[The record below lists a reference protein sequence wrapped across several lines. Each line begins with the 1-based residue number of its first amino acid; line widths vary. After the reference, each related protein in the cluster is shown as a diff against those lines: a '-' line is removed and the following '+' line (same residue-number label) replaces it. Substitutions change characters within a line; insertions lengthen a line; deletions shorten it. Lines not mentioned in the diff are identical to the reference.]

1 MLLSYFRKIDAYS
14 GIRIFALAFMAL
26 ALTGIDAD
34 FEWERLLLAT
44 ALGAAWLFLS
54 WTVMR
59 DHWVVRGTLFRYLIF
74 VILAVYWS
82 GEYYL
87 TDFLFI
93 GLVFELNWHLIELH
107 RRKTNT
113 IYVLHSGTLTAIA
126 GLWSP
131 DEVVGIIAPV
141 VVLTWLVS
149 GALKIRT
156 LIQWSL
162 AFAIPTAVLY
172 GLGKV
177 ELVLIRYTGSSAP
190 VSWWIIPLVL
200 AVFALFEW
208 FQSYRKANQMNKSR
222 AMVAGFWLV
231 IGAIAALLG
240 AVSGGVLFFLGLSF
254 HLTNGLRYLKN
265 ERLANLLVVA
275 LTIFILSSYFNLI
288 PW

>member
-34 FEWERLLLAT
+34 FEWDRLLLAT

-74 VILAVYWS
+74 VMLAVYWS

-107 RRKTNT
+107 RRKSNT

-131 DEVVGIIAPV
+131 DEVVGIIAPA

-162 AFAIPTAVLY
+162 AFVIPTAVLY

-177 ELVLIRYTGSSAP
+177 ELGLIRYAGSSAP
-190 VSWWIIPLVL
+190 VSWWILPLVL

-222 AMVAGFWLV
+222 AVVAGFWLV

-254 HLTNGLRYLKN
+254 HLTNGLRHLKN
-265 ERLANLLVVA
+265 ERLANLLVVG
-275 LTIFILSSYFNLI
+275 LSIFILSTYFNLI
-288 PW
+288 LW

>member
-34 FEWERLLLAT
+34 FEWDRLLLAT

-74 VILAVYWS
+74 VMLAVYWS

-107 RRKTNT
+107 RRKSNT

-131 DEVVGIIAPV
+131 DEVVGIIAPA

-162 AFAIPTAVLY
+162 AFVIPTAVLY

-177 ELVLIRYTGSSAP
+177 ELGLIRCAGSSAP
-190 VSWWIIPLVL
+190 VSWWILPLVL

-222 AMVAGFWLV
+222 AVVAGFWLV

-265 ERLANLLVVA
+265 ERLANLLVVG

>member
-34 FEWERLLLAT
+34 FEWNRLLLAT

-74 VILAVYWS
+74 VMLAVYWS

-107 RRKTNT
+107 RRKSNT

-131 DEVVGIIAPV
+131 DEVVGIIAPA

-156 LIQWSL
+156 LMQWSL
-162 AFAIPTAVLY
+162 AFVIPTAVLY

-177 ELVLIRYTGSSAP
+177 ELGLIRYAGSSAP
-190 VSWWIIPLVL
+190 VSWWILPLVL

-222 AMVAGFWLV
+222 AVVAGFWLV

-240 AVSGGVLFFLGLSF
+240 AVSGGILFFLGLSF

-265 ERLANLLVVA
+265 ERLANLLVVG

>member
-1 MLLSYFRKIDAYS
+1 
-14 GIRIFALAFMAL
+14 MAL

-34 FEWERLLLAT
+34 FEWDRLLLAT

-74 VILAVYWS
+74 VMLAVYWS

-107 RRKTNT
+107 RRKSNT

-131 DEVVGIIAPV
+131 DEVVGIIAPA

-162 AFAIPTAVLY
+162 AFVIPTAVLY

-177 ELVLIRYTGSSAP
+177 ELGLIRYAGSSAP
-190 VSWWIIPLVL
+190 VSWWILPLVL

-265 ERLANLLVVA
+265 ERLANLLVVG

>member
-1 MLLSYFRKIDAYS
+1 
-14 GIRIFALAFMAL
+14 
-26 ALTGIDAD
+26 
-34 FEWERLLLAT
+34 
-44 ALGAAWLFLS
+44 
-54 WTVMR
+54 MR
-59 DHWVVRGTLFRYLIF
+59 DHWVVGGTLFRYLIY
-74 VILAVYWS
+74 VMLAIYWS

-87 TDFLFI
+87 IDFLFI

-107 RRKTNT
+107 RRKSNT

-131 DEVVGIIAPV
+131 DEIIGVIAPA

-149 GALKIRT
+149 GVLKMRT
-156 LIQWSL
+156 LFQWGL
-162 AFAIPTAVLY
+162 AFGIPMSVLN

-177 ELVLIRYTGSSAP
+177 ELDQIGYTDSSAP
-190 VSWWIIPLVL
+190 ISWWILPLVL

-231 IGAIAALLG
+231 LGAVAALIG
-240 AVSGGVLFFLGLSF
+240 AVSGGILFFLGLSF

-265 ERLANLLVVA
+265 ERLANLLVA
-275 LTIFILSSYFNLI
+275 GLIIFILSSYFNLI

>member
-26 ALTGIDAD
+26 ALMGIDAD
-34 FEWERLLLAT
+34 FGWERLLLT
-44 ALGAAWLFLS
+44 IVLGAAWLFLS

-59 DHWVVRGTLFRYLIF
+59 DHWVVGGTLFRYLIY
-74 VILAVYWS
+74 VMLAIYWS

-87 TDFLFI
+87 IDFLFI

-107 RRKTNT
+107 RRKSNT

-131 DEVVGIIAPV
+131 DEIIGVIAPA

-149 GALKIRT
+149 GVLKMRT
-156 LIQWSL
+156 LFQWGL
-162 AFAIPTAVLY
+162 AFGIPMFVLY

-177 ELVLIRYTGSSAP
+177 ELDQIGYTDSSAP
-190 VSWWIIPLVL
+190 ISWWIFPLVL

-231 IGAIAALLG
+231 LGAVAALIG
-240 AVSGGVLFFLGLSF
+240 AVSGGILFFLGLSF

-265 ERLANLLVVA
+265 ERLANLLVA
-275 LTIFILSSYFNLI
+275 GLIIFILSSYFNLI

>member
-14 GIRIFALAFMAL
+14 GIRIFALASMAL
-26 ALTGIDAD
+26 ALMGIDAD
-34 FEWERLLLAT
+34 FGWERLLLT
-44 ALGAAWLFLS
+44 IVLGAAWLFLS

-59 DHWVVRGTLFRYLIF
+59 DHWVVGGTLFRYLIY
-74 VILAVYWS
+74 VMLAVYWS

-87 TDFLFI
+87 IDFMFI

-107 RRKTNT
+107 RRKSNT

-131 DEVVGIIAPV
+131 DEVVGVIAPA

-149 GALKIRT
+149 GVLKMRT
-156 LIQWSL
+156 LFQWGL
-162 AFAIPTAVLY
+162 AFGIPMSVLY

-177 ELVLIRYTGSSAP
+177 ELDQIGYTDSSAP
-190 VSWWIIPLVL
+190 ISWWIFPLVL

-231 IGAIAALLG
+231 LGAVAALIG

-265 ERLANLLVVA
+265 ERLANLLVAV
-275 LTIFILSSYFNLI
+275 LIIFILNSYFNLI

>member
-34 FEWERLLLAT
+34 FEWDRLLLAT

-74 VILAVYWS
+74 VMLAVYWS

-107 RRKTNT
+107 RRKSNT
-113 IYVLHSGTLTAIA
+113 IYLLHSGTLTAIA
-126 GLWSP
+126 GLWST
-131 DEVVGIIAPV
+131 DEVVGIIAPA

-162 AFAIPTAVLY
+162 AFVIPTAVLY

-177 ELVLIRYTGSSAP
+177 ELGLIRYAGSSAP
-190 VSWWIIPLVL
+190 VSWWILPLVL

-222 AMVAGFWLV
+222 AVVAGFWLV

-265 ERLANLLVVA
+265 ERLANLLVVG

>member
-14 GIRIFALAFMAL
+14 GIRTFALAFMAL
-26 ALTGIDAD
+26 ALIEIDAD
-34 FEWERLLLAT
+34 FQGERLLLT
-44 ALGAAWLFLS
+44 IVLGAAWLFLS

-59 DHWVVRGTLFRYLIF
+59 DHWVVGGTLFRYLIF
-74 VILAVYWS
+74 VMLAVYWS

-107 RRKTNT
+107 RRKFNT

-131 DEVVGIIAPV
+131 DEVLPIIAPA

-149 GALKIRT
+149 GVLKMRT
-156 LIQWSL
+156 LVQWGL
-162 AFAIPTAVLY
+162 AFVIPMSVLY

-177 ELVLIRYTGSSAP
+177 ELDQIRYTGSSAP
-190 VSWWIIPLVL
+190 VSWWILPLIL

-231 IGAIAALLG
+231 LGTAAALIG
-240 AVSGGVLFFLGLSF
+240 NVAGGVLFFLGLSF

-265 ERLANLLVVA
+265 ERLANLLAVG

>member
-26 ALTGIDAD
+26 ALTGIDAA
-34 FEWERLLLAT
+34 FQWERLLLAT
-44 ALGAAWLFLS
+44 VLGAAWLFLS

-59 DHWVVRGTLFRYLIF
+59 DHWVVGGTLFRYLIF
-74 VILAVYWS
+74 VMLAVYWS

-93 GLVFELNWHLIELH
+93 GLVFELNWHLIERH
-107 RRKTNT
+107 RRKSNT
-113 IYVLHSGTLTAIA
+113 IYVLHSATLTAIA

-131 DEVVGIIAPV
+131 DEVVGIIGPA

-149 GALKIRT
+149 GAINMRT
-156 LIQWSL
+156 LLQWVL
-162 AFAIPTAVLY
+162 AFALPMAVLY

-177 ELVLIRYTGSSAP
+177 ELEQIGYAGSSAP
-190 VSWWIIPLVL
+190 ISWWILPLVL
-200 AVFALFEW
+200 AVLALFEW

-231 IGAIAALLG
+231 LGAIAALIG
-240 AVSGGVLFFLGLSF
+240 TVSGGVLFFLGLSF

-265 ERLANLLVVA
+265 ERLANLLVVG

>member
-34 FEWERLLLAT
+34 FEWDRLLLAT

-74 VILAVYWS
+74 VMLAVYWS

-107 RRKTNT
+107 RRKSNT

-131 DEVVGIIAPV
+131 DEVVGIIAPA

-162 AFAIPTAVLY
+162 AFVIPTAVLY

-177 ELVLIRYTGSSAP
+177 ELGLIRYAGSSAP
-190 VSWWIIPLVL
+190 VSWWILPLVL

-222 AMVAGFWLV
+222 AVVAGFWLV

-265 ERLANLLVVA
+265 ERLANLLVA
-275 LTIFILSSYFNLI
+275 GLIIFILSSYFNLI

>member
-34 FEWERLLLAT
+34 FEWDRLLLAT

-74 VILAVYWS
+74 VMLAVYWS

-107 RRKTNT
+107 RRKSNT

-131 DEVVGIIAPV
+131 DEVVGIIAPA

-162 AFAIPTAVLY
+162 AFVIPTAVLY

-177 ELVLIRYTGSSAP
+177 ELGLIRYAGSSAP
-190 VSWWIIPLVL
+190 VSWWILPLVL

-265 ERLANLLVVA
+265 ERLANLLVVG

>member
-34 FEWERLLLAT
+34 FEWDRLLLAT

-74 VILAVYWS
+74 VMLAVYWS

-107 RRKTNT
+107 RRKSNT

-131 DEVVGIIAPV
+131 DEVVGIIAPA

-162 AFAIPTAVLY
+162 AFVIPTAVLY

-177 ELVLIRYTGSSAP
+177 ELGLIRYAGSSAP
-190 VSWWIIPLVL
+190 VSWWILPLVL

-222 AMVAGFWLV
+222 AVVAGFWLV

-265 ERLANLLVVA
+265 ERLANLLVVG